1 MTSRLITR
9 ILSTA
14 AIAPVLIAVPA
25 LAQTTEATPSTTA
38 AEASPAAVASPA
50 PQGQQADI
58 GAPGDIVVTARRRE
72 ERLQDVPVAITAL
85 SADTIQQT
93 GAADVMQI
101 AQLVPSLVVGRQLG
115 GSGASIF
122 LRGVGSSPLSSG
134 FDQSV
139 STVVDGVPMA
149 RGREVVFA
157 QYDLAQIE
165 VLKGPQAL
173 FFGKNS
179 TGGII
184 NISTAN
190 PTSRFEANVRYGY
203 EFAADKAYGEGYV
216 SGPLSDTLRARF
228 AVRASAERG
237 AFINT
242 GGPGIDQFGMA
253 RDRVSSR
260 RGANNTLAGRFTLD
274 WKPNDVMDWRLKVS
288 GTMYREPN
296 GNDLYERKCGQ
307 GRTTPLASA
316 GVPNPYAD
324 CRIDGRADH
333 SNVPAAYAR
342 TTRYF
347 EEDPYTRNDSY
358 AANLTGNI
366 ALGENFNLNTITGFY
381 GFKQQDLADY
391 NGSTAINV
399 VGQRSTFDQFSQELR
414 IDSDMEGPFNFT
426 VGAFYAHGDFFFG
439 ATNVGQF
446 TVADVDGRYN
456 LFDRDAGFKS
466 KSYSFFAAARIK
478 LAETLELAG
487 GARYSNDRKDS
498 YTIAQPNN
506 IPLRAAFP
514 YPKSFFDVY
523 KDDDVSPEATLTWKP
538 TGDTTV
544 YAAYKRG
551 YKAGGFNTSFSL
563 TAAAQAADAS
573 FAAEKARGGE
583 VGIRTRLLDRA
594 LSLNLTAYN
603 YTYADLQVQIFDPIT
618 ISSRI
623 SNAAA
628 LRTRGVEGEFS
639 YLLPNANGAELHG
652 SFAYN
657 DAPFKDYVGLCYT
670 GQTVAEG
677 CSLVPNAA
685 GTAFTS
691 QNYAGRQAPKAPKFA
706 ARLGG
711 SVPITVTPDWTATPW
726 VDVGYSSS
734 YNYTD
739 TLRPD
744 GVQKRF
750 ARLDAGVR
758 VNDDVNDVEF
768 AIIGRN
774 LTNRLIVTS
783 ANDFSYG
790 SGVGGTGTA
799 VGLASDL
806 NVILDMPRQVFL
818 QVTKRF

>member
-1 MTSRLITR
+1 MRTATITH
-9 ILSTA
+9 ILSTV
-14 AIAPVLIAVPA
+14 AIAPVLFVTPA
-25 LAQTTEATPSTTA
+25 LAQTAAPVEPVTQEATEESATNG
-38 AEASPAAVASPA
+38 E
-50 PQGQQADI
+50 
-58 GAPGDIVVTARRRE
+58 IVVTARRRE

-85 SADTIQQT
+85 SAETIQQSA
-93 GAADVMQI
+93 AADVMQI

-216 SGPLSDTLRARF
+216 SGPLSDTLRARI
-228 AVRASAERG
+228 AVRGSAERG
-237 AFINT
+237 AFLNT
-242 GGPGIDQFGMA
+242 GGPGVDQFGFA
-253 RDRVSSR
+253 RNRVSER
-260 RGANNTLAGRFTLD
+260 RGANQTLAGRFTLD
-274 WKPNDVMDWRLKVS
+274 WKPNDMMDWRLKVS
-288 GTMYREPN
+288 GTSYREPN

-307 GRTTPLASA
+307 ERTVPLPSA
-316 GVPNPYAD
+316 GRPNPYAD
-324 CRIDGRADH
+324 CRIDGRSDH
-333 SNVPAAYAR
+333 SDVPAAFVR

-347 EEDPYTRNDSY
+347 EQDPYTRNDSY
-358 AANLTGNI
+358 SVNLTGNI
-366 ALGENFNLNTITGFY
+366 ALGERFNLNTITGFY
-381 GFKQQDLADY
+381 GFTQQDMADY
-391 NGSTAINV
+391 NGSTAINI
-399 VGQRSTFDQFSQELR
+399 VGQRSTFDQFSQEVR
-414 IDSDMEGPFNFT
+414 IDSDFAGPFNFT
-426 VGAFYAHGDFFFG
+426 LGGFYADGDFFFG

-446 TVADVDGRYN
+446 TVADANGRYN
-456 LFDRDAGFKS
+456 LFDRDAGFAS
-466 KSYSFFAAARIK
+466 TSYSFFAAARLK
-478 LAETLELAG
+478 LAETIELAG
-487 GARYSNDRKDS
+487 GARYSNDRKES

-506 IPLRAAFP
+506 LPLRAAFP
-514 YPKSFFDVY
+514 FPKSFFDTY
-523 KDDDVSPEATLTWKP
+523 TADDISPEATLTWKP
-538 TGDTTV
+538 TPDTTL
-544 YAAYKRG
+544 YGAYKYG

-563 TAAAQAADAS
+563 TAAAQAADAR
-573 FAAEKARGGE
+573 FTAEKARGGE
-583 VGIRTRLLDRA
+583 IGIRTRLMDRA
-594 LSLNLTAYN
+594 LSLNLTAYS
-603 YTYADLQVQIFDPIT
+603 YTYRDLQVQIFDPIT
-618 ISSRI
+618 VSSRI

-639 YLLPNANGAELHG
+639 FLLPDANGAELHG

-657 DAPFKDYVGLCYT
+657 DAPFQDYVGLCYT
-670 GQTVAEG
+670 GQTVAQG
-677 CSLVPNAA
+677 CSLVRNAT

-691 QNYAGRQAPKAPKFA
+691 QDYAGRQAPKAPKFA
-706 ARLGG
+706 GRIGG
-711 SVPITVTPDWTATPW
+711 SAPIVLSPVWTATPW

-744 GVQKRF
+744 GVQERF
-750 ARLDAGVR
+750 ARLDAGLR
-758 VNDDVNDVEF
+758 VTDDDNGVEY

-774 LTNRLIVTS
+774 LTNRFVVTS
-783 ANDFSYG
+783 ANDFSFG
-790 SGVGGTGTA
+790 TGVGGTGTA
-799 VGLASDL
+799 TGLASDL
-806 NVILDMPRQVFL
+806 NTILDMPRQVFL

>member
-1 MTSRLITR
+1 MNHKLIAR
-9 ILSTA
+9 ALATA
-14 AIAPVLIAVPA
+14 AVAPIALAAPA
-25 LAQTTEATPSTTA
+25 LAQTTV
-38 AEASPAAVASPA
+38 PAAPA
-50 PQGQQADI
+50 PEAQEDA
-58 GAPGDIVVTARRRE
+58 AVSGDIVVTARRRA

-85 SADTIQQT
+85 SADTIQQNA
-93 GAADVMQI
+93 AADVMQI
-101 AQLVPSLVVGRQLG
+101 SQLVPSLVVGRQLG

-184 NISTAN
+184 NITTAN
-190 PTSRFEANVRYGY
+190 PTARFEANVRYGY
-203 EFAADKAYGEGYV
+203 EFTADKAYGEGYV
-216 SGPLSDTLRARF
+216 SGPLSDTLRARV

-253 RDRVSSR
+253 RNRVSAR
-260 RGANNTLAGRFTLD
+260 RGANNTLAGRLTLD
-274 WKPNDVMDWRLKVS
+274 WAPMDGMDWRLKVS
-288 GTMYREPN
+288 GTTYREPN

-307 GRTTPLASA
+307 GRTTPLLSA
-316 GVPNPYAD
+316 GRPDPYAD
-324 CRIDGRADH
+324 CVVDGRADH
-333 SNVPAAYAR
+333 SDVPAAYVR

-366 ALGENFNLNTITGFY
+366 ALSDQFNVNTITGFY
-381 GFKQQDLADY
+381 GFKQQDMADY

-399 VGQRSTFDQFSQELR
+399 VAQRSTFDQFSQEVRL
-414 IDSDMEGPFNFT
+414 DSDLAGPFNFT
-426 VGAFYAHGDFFFG
+426 LGAFYAHGDFFFG
-439 ATNVGQF
+439 ATNVGQL
-446 TVADVDGRYN
+446 TVVDANGRYN

-466 KSYSFFAAARIK
+466 ESYSFFAAARLK
-478 LAETLELAG
+478 LIETLELAG
-487 GARYSNDRKDS
+487 GLRYSNDRKDS

-506 IPLRAAFP
+506 LPLRAAFP

-523 KDDDVSPEATLTWKP
+523 KADDVSPEATLTWKP
-538 TGDTTV
+538 TDDTTL

-563 TAAAQAADAS
+563 TAAAQAADAR
-573 FAAEKARGGE
+573 FTAEFARGGE
-583 VGIRTRLLDRA
+583 VGVRTRLMDRS
-594 LSLNLTAYN
+594 LSINLTAYS
-603 YTYADLQVQIFDPIT
+603 YTYRDLQVQIFDPIT
-618 ISSRI
+618 VSSRI
-623 SNAAA
+623 ANAAA

-639 YLLPNANGAELHG
+639 FLLPNANGAELHG

-657 DAPFKDYVGLCYT
+657 DAPFTDYVGLCYT
-670 GQTVAEG
+670 GQTVAAG
-677 CSLVPNAA
+677 CSLIRNAA

-691 QNYAGRQAPKAPKFA
+691 QDYSGRQAPKAPKFA
-706 ARLGG
+706 ARIGG
-711 SVPITVTPDWTATPW
+711 SVPVDVGGNWSATPW
-726 VDVGYSSS
+726 VDIGYSSS

-744 GVQKRF
+744 GVQGRF
-750 ARLDAGVR
+750 ARIDAGIR
-758 VNDDVNDVEF
+758 VNDDENGVEF
-768 AIIGRN
+768 AVIGRN
-774 LTNRLIVTS
+774 LTNRFVVTS
-783 ANDFSYG
+783 ANDFSFG
-790 SGVGGTGTA
+790 TGVGGTGTA
-799 VGLASDL
+799 VGVASDL
-806 NVILDMPRQVFL
+806 NTIVDMPRQVFL